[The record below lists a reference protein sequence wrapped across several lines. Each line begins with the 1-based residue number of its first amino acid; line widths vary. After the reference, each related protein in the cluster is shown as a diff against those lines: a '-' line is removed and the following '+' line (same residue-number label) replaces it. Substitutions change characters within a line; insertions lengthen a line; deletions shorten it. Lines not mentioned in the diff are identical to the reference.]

1 MVDLSNLRLSTP
13 SISLRKSAWSSTT
26 SSIKND
32 SNTLQNDLIKEN
44 SDNKNIVL
52 DRYNSFMKD
61 RANLRTTLRK
71 SANSSKETNT
81 NDASAQMSL
90 VFDFIRDVWAEVYWN
105 PEKAQATKD
114 PEIATIA
121 WLTGDNISY
130 ENIAAFN
137 DFINNPKW
145 WDLTWTVYQLVAWD
159 TRMRQ
164 YMEAKYYG
172 VNGLESWE
180 DTYPT
185 LYWTLDKLWRGMDEV
200 PVIWNLLW
208 AGRDAISSITDAAV
222 TSLASIW
229 DIVWK
234 WSEKVTNLLVDSPM
248 SEWLYNLSKQEWYT
262 WTYEEWKDENKD
274 IYSKN
279 INLVDMWKWWQEQ
292 EIPESRYERGSVS
305 SNIWNALFTIWEMII
320 WWWEKKL
327 AQEAAK
333 PWVRWKVADFLYK
346 VKKAWA
352 TDSEAKWYLKWLAR
366 MAEGWVQWAE
376 AQWFT
381 DLSKWEL
388 SSLEQ
393 YEMSAWAWSFLN
405 WIMWW
410 GKWLY
415 EDIKSPNKNVK
426 TSLWRLDTKTV
437 ENIWNQAKQKS
448 IDKTLKTPTQN
459 LWWEVNT
466 MIKNEVKPT
475 LDTVWK
481 EIEWLEAGL
490 IDNTAIWAEDAISNI
505 NNILDKKWINIQ
517 FEPVDIN
524 GKTVYR
530 ASWWGNII
538 QVWDKYIEE
547 QSNPFIKEIVEEINK
562 ISPSEFN
569 TAKWYAR
576 VIKAVKKASND
587 YSKEWWDIIGKLWS
601 EANTM
606 NKPLED
612 IMWVDN
618 YASYMDKNWIYSKI
632 AKFKKDL
639 SDVERELSNWNRVD
653 PSRLKALEKQAEE
666 LWYDLSW
673 LADKSI
679 IAEAAEKFYKLEEW
693 RQPTIPRPS
702 KWGAEKWSLE
712 QIKNSMVTKPEN
724 WKKYAWDYKPS
735 AWQQMFAEV
744 WENIPWEMWTQVW
757 EFTYE

>member
-172 VNGLESWE
+172 INGLKSWE
-180 DTYPT
+180 DAYPT
-185 LYWTLDKLWRGMDEV
+185 LYWTLDKRWRGMDKV
-200 PVIWNLLW
+200 PVIWSLLW
-208 AGRDAISSITDAAV
+208 ASRNVISSIADAAV

-229 DIVWK
+229 DMTLRWAD
-234 WSEKVTNLLVDSPM
+234 KVVDFLVDTPM
-248 SEWLYNLSKQEWYT
+248 SEWLYNMEKQEWYT
-262 WTYEEWKDENKD
+262 WTYEEWKEENKHAFDD
-274 IYSKN
+274 IS
-279 INLVDMWKWWQEQ
+279 LVDMWKEWQEQ
-292 EIPESRYERGSVS
+292 EIPKWRYDRNSVS
-305 SNIWNALFTIWEMII
+305 SNIWNAIFTIWEMMLI
-320 WWWEKKL
+320 WWEKKIV
-327 AQEAAK
+327 QEAAK
-333 PWVRWKVADFLYK
+333 PWVRWKVANFLYK

-366 MAEGWVQWAE
+366 MAEGWVQWVE
-376 AQWFT
+376 AQALT
-381 DLSKWEL
+381 DLSEWEL

-653 PSRLKALEKQAEE
+653 PSRLKALEKQAKE